1 MRRKLIALSF
11 ALAAI
16 AAAQGLFSTP
26 RTEAAKACNGI
37 LVCCPDG
44 GGCRCCPRPCPIQC
58 P

>member
-11 ALAAI
+11 ALVAV
-16 AAAQGLFSTP
+16 AAAQGLTSIP
-26 RTEAAKACNGI
+26 RSEAARACNGI

-44 GGCRCCPRPCPIQC
+44 GCRCCSRPCPIQC